1 MDFKSLANAALSET
15 GTNLPL
21 SGSSVNI
28 LNELIGN
35 GTFGSKADFIQFVMK
50 AYMQYKA
57 NGGSSQPTQADV
69 NKVIQDTGVGNSL
82 NQDDVQN
89 KLAPLLTEALGAAGQ
104 HKLI

>member
-1 MDFKSLANAALSET
+1 MDFKSLANAALSASKSD
-15 GTNLPL
+15 LPL
-21 SGSSVNI
+21 SGSSMNI

-57 NGGSSQPTQADV
+57 NGGSSQPTPADV
-69 NKVIQDTGVGNSL
+69 NKVIQDTGIGNSL
-82 NQDDVQN
+82 SQADVQN

-104 HKLI
+104 NKLI